1 MKRRSTTALVALAIL
16 CLAFPALAAHTTAVI
31 RVGNDSDRAVTIDSI
46 ILLTEP
52 TGDIDQRRANSGH
65 TFLQESSIDDL
76 LSYLQGGTQTQV
88 LLPVGGSRTV
98 VDSLVGFALGVF
110 PYMAPTDVLT
120 ATAELQHFAQLKDD
134 LSNAGDGKD
143 VGNYN
148 TSRSNNAGSIIVQPD
163 EYVTLILAFPKGQ
176 LPTAVG
182 IHFGS
187 RAGFVIPKGTGVDA
201 SSTHTAVH
209 LSFGS
214 AAAWPWEDGK
224 ASGNRGGF
232 AVGGFSP
239 A

>member
-1 MKRRSTTALVALAIL
+1 MKRRPMTVLLALAVL
-16 CLAFPALAAHTTAVI
+16 CLSVPALAAHTTAVI
-31 RVGNDSDRAVTIDSI
+31 RVGNDSDHAVTIDSI
-46 ILLTEP
+46 VVLTEP
-52 TGDIDQRRANSGH
+52 TADIDQRRANSGH
-65 TFLQESSIDDL
+65 TFLGESSVDAL
-76 LSYLQGGTQTQV
+76 LPYLQGGTQTQV

-98 VDSLVGFALGVF
+98 ADSLLGFALGVF
-110 PYMAPTDVLT
+110 SYTAPTDVLT
-120 ATAELQHFAQLKDD
+120 TEAELQHFAQLTDD
-134 LSNAGDGKD
+134 LSDAGDGKD
-143 VGNYN
+143 IGNYN

-187 RAGFVIPKGTGVDA
+187 RAGFVLPKGTGVDA

-214 AAAWPWEDGK
+214 ASAWPWGGK
-224 ASGNRGGF
+224 ASGSRGGF
-232 AVGGFSP
+232 AVGGFGP